1 MHPLGPAPVLEHVA
15 PSWVLKMGMGSPP
28 LGGTPGQVFL
38 SPCAWQCWPQARG
51 LPLPSILV
59 CFTSWVPNLLAELGM
74 LWPRKVKEGLASP
87 QQCR

>member
-28 LGGTPGQVFL
+28 LGGTPWAGFPVPMCVARLAPSAWAASPLHTRVFH
-38 SPCAWQCWPQARG
+38 
-51 LPLPSILV
+51 ILGAKSAGRAGNAV
-59 CFTSWVPNLLAELGM
+59 
-74 LWPRKVKEGLASP
+74 ASP